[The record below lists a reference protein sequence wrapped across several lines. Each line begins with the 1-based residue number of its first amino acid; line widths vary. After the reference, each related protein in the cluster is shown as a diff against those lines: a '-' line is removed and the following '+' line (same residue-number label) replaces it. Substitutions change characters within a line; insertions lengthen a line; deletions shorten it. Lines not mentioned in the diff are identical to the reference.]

1 MTALLAPL
9 LPQVLLPGVF
19 GSDVEDQGQPV
30 DLHPQEAAIVAAAG
44 EKRRRD
50 FALGRF
56 CAHAA
61 LVQLGRPQEVI
72 GCGPDGAP
80 QWQPD
85 VCGSITHTAGYAA
98 SLVARRDLFAGIGV
112 DAEHVGGVTEK
123 LWPRLF
129 DESERAML
137 MERDDRATAATILFS
152 AKESCFKA
160 QGSASG
166 PFASI
171 HVELSDKGFLARSK
185 AGELRGLFAVRG
197 SLVLTAAYLSAR

>member
-1 MTALLAPL
+1 M
-9 LPQVLLPGVF
+9 PGVF
-19 GSDVEDQGQPV
+19 GSEIEDLGQPI

-61 LVQLGRPQEVI
+61 LTRLGRPQDMV
-72 GCGPDGAP
+72 GSDRDGAP
-80 QWQPD
+80 LWPED
-85 VCGSITHTAGYAA
+85 ICGSITHTMGYAA
-98 SLVARRDLFAGIGV
+98 ALVAGRERFAGVGV

-129 DESERAML
+129 NENERAML
-137 MERDDRATAATILFS
+137 MERDDRAIAATILFS
-152 AKESCFKA
+152 AKEACFKA
-160 QGSASG
+160 QGSASDSFTAIG
-166 PFASI
+166 
-171 HVELSDKGFLARSK
+171 VELSDAGFLARSK

-197 SLVLTAAYLSAR
+197 SLVLTAAYWPVR

>member
-1 MTALLAPL
+1 MLTPL
-9 LPQVLLPGVF
+9 LPLVLAPGVF
-19 GSDVEDQGQPV
+19 GSEVEDHGQPI

-56 CAHAA
+56 CAHTA
-61 LVQLGRPQEVI
+61 LAQLGRPQDVI
-72 GCGPDGAP
+72 GRDPDGAP

-98 SLVARRDLFAGIGV
+98 SVVTYRGPFSGVGV

-129 DESERAML
+129 DENERAML
-137 MERDDRATAATILFS
+137 MERDDRAIAATILFS
-152 AKESCFKA
+152 AKEACLKA

-166 PFASI
+166 PFVSI
-171 HVELSDKGFLARSK
+171 HVELSDAGFLARSK
-185 AGELRGLFAVRG
+185 TGELRGLFAVCG